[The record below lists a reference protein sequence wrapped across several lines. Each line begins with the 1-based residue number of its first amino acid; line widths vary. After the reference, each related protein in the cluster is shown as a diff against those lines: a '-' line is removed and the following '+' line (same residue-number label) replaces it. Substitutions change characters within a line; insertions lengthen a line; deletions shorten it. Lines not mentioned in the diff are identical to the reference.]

1 MLGLIKRAAV
11 SRPALGACMT
21 AIMLASSIATAQA
34 ALTLSG
40 TRVVFDSS
48 NRNTSLIVA
57 NPSERIYA
65 VQTWVNTAADDTT
78 TAVPFMPS
86 PPLFR
91 LNPGK
96 EQQVQINGLPNDLP
110 TDRESLFYFNVQEI
124 PQADPDAGN
133 VLNIALRTRI
143 KLFYRPSQL
152 QDNPMSRLKDL
163 RWSIKQI
170 GAKAQLEV
178 YNPTPFHVTFLRLAI
193 KGNGR
198 DQLVENADMVAPMS
212 RQTFVL
218 TGAAPAPG
226 ALIEFSAINDYGGS
240 STALTLPIQVTP

>member
-1 MLGLIKRAAV
+1 MLGLIKRAAA
-11 SRPALGACMT
+11 SRPALGVCMT
-21 AIMLASSIATAQA
+21 AFMLASSIPAAQA

-48 NRNTSLIVA
+48 KRNTSLIVA
-57 NPSERIYA
+57 NPSNHTFA
-65 VQTWVNTAADDTT
+65 VQTWVNTAVDDAT

-152 QDNPMSRLKDL
+152 KDTPMSRLKDL
-163 RWSIKQI
+163 QWSITSSS
-170 GAKAQLEV
+170 GKAQLQV
-178 YNPTPFHVTFLRLAI
+178 HNPTPFHVTFAHLAL
-193 KGNGR
+193 KGQGR
-198 DQLVENADMVAPMS
+198 DLVIENAEMVAPMS
-212 RQTFVL
+212 RQTFAL
-218 TGAAPAPG
+218 TGPAPTPG
-226 ALIEFSAINDYGGS
+226 LQVEFSAINDYGGF
-240 STALTLPIQVTP
+240 STPLTLPIQMTP